1 MTIEELLKAAKS
13 AEAAGDEEAVKAL
26 LRRAKAMR
34 SESAPEKPQE
44 PRQSKI
50 KGGVRALAQGISLG
64 FGDEAEAYIRS
75 TFTGQD
81 REELLNEI
89 RSDIKQFRRQAPVL
103 STALEVGGAV
113 GGALIP
119 VAGATGLAARLGLKG
134 AQAAGLGGNLAR
146 GAAMGGAEGAIAGF
160 GSGEGGFSNRL
171 ESAATGAALGA
182 GLGGAA
188 PVVGGVLGDVGSR
201 VFDGFGLSGSKRAS
215 ELAERRVAKA
225 VEREGMTPESLGQR
239 LQEAQQSG
247 VRIMPADVGEA
258 TRGAAYAAQAV
269 PSSMRTGV
277 LEALSERGVE
287 QGARIADATAEKMDA
302 AGSYGLDYLDD
313 LFEQSQQKFKPLYD
327 AAEKDIPSAPFQ
339 KYADRKVFKQAFRA
353 VQSRADTLGEEALP
367 SLEEALAGGSVPTSY
382 LQKIAQGLDR
392 VIAQNTDTVTGKM
405 NDTARDVLTVRNQF
419 KSDIG
424 DLNGAY
430 KKADAQFADM
440 MDLRRAYDVGDA
452 YEKLS
457 SQEFARKVAK
467 MTSGEVDAMKVGM
480 ITRIRNISSGSDRT
494 DYVQRLFGS
503 PKRREALKSAFPS
516 EEEFAKFERYMNFEK
531 DISRTQRRV
540 LGGSDTQRNLLE
552 AQEQGVDPQAL
563 LGLLTGGKGEA
574 IRQTGAMLSSR
585 AQGIGTP
592 VAEEMSKMLFAN
604 TPAAQREMLQRLA
617 SRSAADA
624 AKRQQLSRR
633 PETYGGILGA
643 TSGLMQNQ

>member
-1 MTIEELLKAAKS
+1 MTIQEILQAAKK
-13 AEAAGDEEAVKAL
+13 AEAAGDTEAVKVF
-26 LRRAKAMR
+26 LRKAKAMQNNQ
-34 SESAPEKPQE
+34 APERKVE
-44 PRQSKI
+44 PKQSRI
-50 KGGVRALAQGISLG
+50 KGGARALAQGILLG

-75 TFTGQD
+75 AFTGDD
-81 REELLNEI
+81 RDDLLFEI
-89 RSDIKQFRRQAPVL
+89 RKDIKSFQKQAPVL
-103 STALEVGGAV
+103 STALEVGGAI
-113 GGALIP
+113 GGSLVPI
-119 VAGATGLAARLGLKG
+119 GLAGRAGLLGAK
-134 AQAAGLGGNLAR
+134 AAGIGGNLAR
-146 GAAMGGAEGAIAGF
+146 GAAAGGVEGAVAGF
-160 GSGEGGFSNRL
+160 GTGEGGLQNRL

-182 GLGGAA
+182 GLGAAA
-188 PVVGGVLGDVGSR
+188 PVAAGVLGDVGGR
-201 VFDGFGLSGSKRAS
+201 VFDGFGLTGAKRAS
-215 ELAERRVAKA
+215 ELAERRVGKA
-225 VEREGMTPESLGQR
+225 IEREGLTPEGLGQR
-239 LQEAQQSG
+239 LREAEAAG
-247 VRIMPADVGEA
+247 VRIMPADIGEA
-258 TRGAAYAAQAV
+258 TRGAAYSAQAV

-287 QGARIADATAEKMDA
+287 QGGRIADATADKMDA

-327 AAEKDIPSAPFQ
+327 AADKNISSEPFQ

-424 DLNGAY
+424 RLNDAY

-457 SQEFARKVAK
+457 AQEFSRKVAK

-503 PKRREALKSAFPS
+503 PKRREALKAAFPS
-516 EEEFAKFERYMNFEK
+516 EEEFAKFEKYMNFEK

-585 AQGIGTP
+585 AQGIGAP

-604 TPAAQREMLQRLA
+604 TPAAQQEMLQRLA
-617 SRSAADA
+617 SRSATDA
-624 AKRQQLSRR
+624 ARRKRLSRR
-633 PETYGGILGA
+633 PETYGGLLGA
-643 TSGLMQNQ
+643 VGGVMQDR

>member
-1 MTIEELLKAAKS
+1 MTVQELLQAAKK
-13 AEAAGDEEAVKAL
+13 AEAAGDTEAVKVF
-26 LRRAKAMR
+26 LRKAKSMQNNQ
-34 SESAPEKPQE
+34 APERKVE
-44 PRQSKI
+44 PKQSRI
-50 KGGVRALAQGISLG
+50 KGGARALAQGILLG

-75 TFTGQD
+75 AFTGDD
-81 REELLNEI
+81 RDDLLFEI
-89 RSDIKQFRRQAPVL
+89 RKDIKSFEKQAPIL
-103 STALEVGGAV
+103 STALEVGGAI
-113 GGALIP
+113 GGSLVP
-119 VAGATGLAARLGLKG
+119 VGLAGRAGLLGAK
-134 AQAAGLGGNLAR
+134 AAGIGGNLAR
-146 GAAMGGAEGAIAGF
+146 GAAAGGVEGAVAGF
-160 GSGEGGFSNRL
+160 GTGEGGFQNRL

-182 GLGGAA
+182 GLGAAA
-188 PVVGGVLGDVGSR
+188 PVAAGVLGDVGGR
-201 VFDGFGLSGSKRAS
+201 VFDGFGLTGAKRAS
-215 ELAERRVAKA
+215 ELAERRVGKA
-225 VEREGMTPESLGQR
+225 IEREGLTPEGLGQR
-239 LQEAQQSG
+239 LQEAEAAG
-247 VRIMPADVGEA
+247 VRLLPADIGEA
-258 TRGAAYAAQAV
+258 TRGAAYSAQAV

-287 QGARIADATAEKMDA
+287 QGARIADATADKMDA

-327 AAEKDIPSAPFQ
+327 AADKNISSEPFQ

-424 DLNGAY
+424 RLNDAY

-457 SQEFARKVAK
+457 AQEFSRKVAK

-503 PKRREALKSAFPS
+503 PKRREALKAAFPS
-516 EEEFAKFERYMNFEK
+516 EEEFAKFEKYMNFEK

-585 AQGIGTP
+585 AQGIGAP

-617 SRSAADA
+617 SRSATDA
-624 AKRQQLSRR
+624 ARRQRLSRR
-633 PETYGGILGA
+633 PETYGGLLGA
-643 TSGLMQNQ
+643 VGGVMQDR